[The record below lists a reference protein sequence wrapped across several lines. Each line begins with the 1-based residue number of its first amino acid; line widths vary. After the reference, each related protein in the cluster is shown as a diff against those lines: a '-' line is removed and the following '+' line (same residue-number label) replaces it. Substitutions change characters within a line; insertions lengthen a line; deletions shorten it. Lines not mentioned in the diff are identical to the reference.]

1 VSRKLP
7 QDIIRL
13 LIVLIHEAHVLTMLN
28 STRAQAASQEVPS
41 RRHRH
46 CCHAPLGG
54 LICCKREGMLSQVGA
69 PTDCMAAWIPHGQ
82 NL

>member
-28 STRAQAASQEVPS
+28 STRAQAASQEVLPS
-41 RRHRH
+41 RETS
-46 CCHAPLGG
+46 PLP
-54 LICCKREGMLSQVGA
+54 RTTSEG
-69 PTDCMAAWIPHGQ
+69 
-82 NL
+82 